1 MQVKHNLL
9 HIQVYFSRKY
19 LKLCLFY
26 SASPSIQSHITNSLD
41 NEPLTNEQNQSIL
54 SFPDHETPSSEESE
68 EVIDD
73 DNQLKLSAQ
82 TLVDDLIQDAQDKY
96 QRV

>member
-1 MQVKHNLL
+1 MQVKLNLL
-9 HIQVYFSRKY
+9 HIQVYFSNKY

-26 SASPSIQSHITNSLD
+26 LVSPSIQSHITNSL
-41 NEPLTNEQNQSIL
+41 ENEQNQSIL

-82 TLVDDLIQDAQDKY
+82 TLVDDLIQDAQEKY